1 MNEKNLHEM
10 AVKTA
15 FFNMDF
21 CPGTS
26 LYEVLDQDAL
36 DVVAK
41 DAEDLLA
48 SIQVHEWYAVDRY
61 VVASVL
67 WDMEPEELDIE
78 LSDYDD

>member
-15 FFNMDF
+15 FFNLDF
-21 CPGTS
+21 CPDTS
-26 LYEVLDQDAL
+26 LDEVLDEDAL

-41 DAEDLLA
+41 DAQDLLA
-48 SIQVHEWYAVDRY
+48 SIQVKEWYAVDRY

-67 WDMEPEELDIE
+67 WDIDPEELDSCIDE
-78 LSDYDD
+78 EDL